1 MKFRLIAPADARL
14 VDIIAAQ
21 AARGFR
27 VVAGVGG
34 LWVVQA

>member
-14 VDIIAAQ
+14 VDIIADQ

-27 VVAGVGG
+27 VRADRLG
-34 LWVVQA
+34 LYVVRA